1 MWMDIVKSLLIGL
14 AFGALV
20 GLFNHWLVWSVLK
33 KSDQFT
39 PAQAKN
45 KLMMRYIF
53 RYFINVAVLATYLLH
68 RDTYVL
74 IGTAVGLT
82 ILGKILAVN
91 YSFLKRG

>member
-1 MWMDIVKSLLIGL
+1 MDIVKSLLIGL

-39 PAQAKN
+39 PPQAKN